1 MGATSMRTTTLLLL
15 AAAAVT
21 PACAFAQKS
30 PALSD
35 PLRARLAKVDTSH
48 IEEVVRSCLSEEGW
62 TPDDVSGDAEG
73 ATVVKAKNK
82 DKARTSVYIQGPGQ
96 VPRVTGDP
104 DYSDPFWK
112 CLNRDI
118 VNGPTKKADEE
129 PKSDDDKP

>member
-1 MGATSMRTTTLLLL
+1 MRIAPLLFL
-15 AAAAVT
+15 AAVATA
-21 PACAFAQKS
+21 PACALAQKS
-30 PALSD
+30 PALSP
-35 PLRARLAKVDTSH
+35 PLRDRLAKQDTSK
-48 IEEVVRSCLSEEGW
+48 IEEVVRACLSEEGW

-104 DYSDPFWK
+104 AYDDPFWK

-118 VNGPTKKADEE
+118 LTGPAKKPDKDEE

>member
-1 MGATSMRTTTLLLL
+1 MRPTPFLLL
-15 AAAAVT
+15 AAVAMA
-21 PACAFAQKS
+21 PACALAQKS
-30 PALSD
+30 PALSA
-35 PLRARLAKVDTSH
+35 PLRDRLAKQDTSH
-48 IEEVVRSCLSEEGW
+48 IEEVVRACLSDEGW

-82 DKARTSVYIQGPGQ
+82 EKARTSVYIQSPGQ

-104 DYSDPFWK
+104 PYDDPFWK

-118 VNGPTKKADEE
+118 VNGPAKKPDEE

>member
-1 MGATSMRTTTLLLL
+1 MRIAPLLFL
-15 AAAAVT
+15 AAAAMA

-30 PALSD
+30 PALSP
-35 PLRARLAKVDTSH
+35 PLRDRLAKQDTSK
-48 IEEVVRSCLSEEGW
+48 IEEVVRACLSEEGW

-82 DKARTSVYIQGPGQ
+82 EKARTSVYIQSPGQ

-104 DYSDPFWK
+104 AYDDPFWK

-118 VNGPTKKADEE
+118 LTGPAKKQDKDEE